1 MATSS
6 VFVVLITVV
15 VLGSGVLEERT
26 WDPFPPGNSLTHA
39 AARNEVTTPFSPTVR
54 ARLGATHL
62 PPAHITEDAPLGQR
76 PGWEDPRLYLVET
89 AVQQHRR
96 RWRGPLSVVGCAGCD
111 VQGAWPIS
119 EARLNRSQ

>member
-26 WDPFPPGNSLTHA
+26 WDPFPPGTPLIRGATLEA
-39 AARNEVTTPFSPTVR
+39 IATPFSPTVR

-62 PPAHITEDAPLGQR
+62 PPAHITDDAPLGRQLAQD
-76 PGWEDPRLYLVET
+76 DPRLYLVET

-96 RWRGPLSVVGCAGCD
+96 RWRGPLNAVGCAGCNA
-111 VQGAWPIS
+111 QGAWPIS